1 VKKLK
6 LLRRGSGEV
15 TATLTAG
22 RAVALFASA
31 GRVKDTRSR
40 VIRTAGVLVAAAGM
54 VVSTVTAASA
64 APATLCCDLGQ
75 SNARP
80 GLALFAD
87 GSGDVAAWKGGGG
100 DNSIYVQVDP
110 FSAGAAQTDQGPA
123 VGNLRDRVY
132 VAFKGVGAD
141 RQLYITSSGANDLIN
156 WTPPFAVPGAAT
168 DAMPTMATRDN
179 VLYLAW
185 KTPSQGLWWSWTTNG
200 APGTW
205 AGGSNAILDGGS
217 SLGPSLT
224 ATRAGLA
231 LGWKGLNAD
240 PRVFYARYEGGR
252 WSPQQEGP
260 ASASTAKSPSLTA
273 GTWLGDGL
281 RFSWSGSLSSN
292 YLVSTSYL
300 APNSGSWTAVH
311 GINTPFAGLMR
322 SKDGPSIIA
331 NDTHNSDHR
340 LLVGAWED
348 FVADFAEYTN
358 GIVSSD

>member
-1 VKKLK
+1 
-6 LLRRGSGEV
+6 
-15 TATLTAG
+15 
-22 RAVALFASA
+22 
-31 GRVKDTRSR
+31 
-40 VIRTAGVLVAAAGM
+40 M
-54 VVSTVTAASA
+54 
-64 APATLCCDLGQ
+64 
-75 SNARP
+75 
-80 GLALFAD
+80 ALFAD

-110 FSAGAAQTDQGPA
+110 FSGTNHRAGAAQTDQGPA

-260 ASASTAKSPSLTA
+260 ASASTAKSPSLTEA
-273 GTWLGDGL
+273 PGSGTVC
-281 RFSWSGSLSSN
+281 GS
-292 YLVSTSYL
+292 V
-300 APNSGSWTAVH
+300 
-311 GINTPFAGLMR
+311 
-322 SKDGPSIIA
+322 GP
-331 NDTHNSDHR
+331 
-340 LLVGAWED
+340 
-348 FVADFAEYTN
+348 VA
-358 GIVSSD
+358 